1 MAIFITD
8 ASKVVVQGMTG
19 SEGQKHTTR
28 MLASGTNIVGG
39 VNPRKAGTSVTFPKG
54 DASVDVP
61 VFGTVAEA
69 IDLNVA
75 APVITASL
83 LERLRSRH
91 RLSNCAISAMLKPR
105 SRERLMKRSV
115 CTAASSYSR

>member
-54 DASVDVP
+54 DSSVDVP
-61 VFGTVAEA
+61 VFG
-69 IDLNVA
+69 
-75 APVITASL
+75 
-83 LERLRSRH
+83 RLREYCVRGSIEKANVGRFFWSVL
-91 RLSNCAISAMLKPR
+91 LS
-105 SRERLMKRSV
+105 V
-115 CTAASSYSR
+115 